1 MRTICVMVVLLF
13 ASIPSALPQTG
24 IAIGPP
30 RVYFNIGPGQSQTE
44 KILVSNPSKDYT
56 LELGISLEDWE
67 YNERGDN
74 IIHPAGTLPTS
85 CVAWVSVQDA
95 YFSLGPGES
104 REIEVQMSVPMDYRS
119 NKAPANATPAPPVH
133 TAMLY
138 VTQLNPRDGIDETG
152 ANIRIAVRS
161 GIKLY
166 QRMPGP
172 AKPSID
178 ITDFRLESENDA
190 KYLALYYTNNGKIW
204 ADGVI
209 SIDLLNQETGQK
221 TTIPDVR
228 YYSMPNDTRIQT
240 IPLPKGMAPGA
251 YIATAIVDY
260 GDSRSIQIAE
270 LEFNL
275 SHGNSD
281 TN

>member
-1 MRTICVMVVLLF
+1 MRTIFFVAVLFFVTGIPL
-13 ASIPSALPQTG
+13 ASSQTG

-30 RVYFNIGPGQSQTE
+30 RVYFTIGPGQSQTE

-74 IIHPAGTLPTS
+74 IIHPAGTLSTS
-85 CVAWVSVQDA
+85 CAAWVSVQEA
-95 YFSLGPGES
+95 FFSLGPGES
-104 REIEVQMSVPMDYRS
+104 REIEIQMTVPLDH
-119 NKAPANATPAPPVH
+119 APDGTAASTPPVR

-138 VTQLNPRDGIDETG
+138 VTQLNPRDGVDETG

-172 AKPSID
+172 VQPSID
-178 ITDFRLESENDA
+178 ITNFRLEDENDE
-190 KYLALYYTNNGKIW
+190 KHLSLHYVNNGSIW

-209 SIDLLNQETGQK
+209 NIELLNQQTGAK
-221 TTIPDVR
+221 ITIPEVR
-228 YYSMPNDTRIQT
+228 YYSMPGDNRIQA
-240 IPLPKGMAPGA
+240 IPLPADLAPGS

-260 GDSRSIQIAE
+260 GDSRSVQIAE

-275 SHGNSD
+275 RDERSE